1 MPTVTRDDTGGV
13 AAAVTRRWRAIDPLL
28 PAPSAPSGG
37 CGAEL
42 SVTGPDGQ
50 PTAIGFC
57 EHWRE
62 GPGAME
68 LTWGA
73 ASRFR
78 LTAHTA
84 GPDVAGALEELLSR
98 WQAHL
103 AAVPEAGADDT
114 AATVMWPS
122 RDIDGP
128 LPLLRHGLAPRAVIA
143 ARPAGRAAGPA
154 AAAPEGPSA
163 PGPAGPAGPASLLR
177 PGVRIRRAGP
187 ADIDAVVGL
196 GMATIRFDAHFGT
209 VIERPW
215 SAEALRGNASAL
227 LAEPGAWTWLAEDD
241 GHPVAMLYAEPPAA
255 ASWIAPM
262 TSVSPVAYLELMYV
276 QPDDRGQGAGPAL
289 VGQLHQEADAAGAAV
304 TLLHYEQ
311 VNPLS
316 GPFWSR
322 QGYRPLW
329 TSWEARPARTLR

>member
-1 MPTVTRDDTGGV
+1 MSTVAEDDTGGV
-13 AAAVTRRWRAIDPLL
+13 TAAVARRWQAIDPLL
-28 PAPSAPSGG
+28 PAPSAPAGS

-42 SVTGPDGQ
+42 AVPGPDGR
-50 PTAIGFC
+50 TAAIGFC
-57 EHWRE
+57 EHWHE
-62 GPGAME
+62 GPGSME

-73 ASRFR
+73 AARFR

-84 GPDVAGALEELLSR
+84 GPDTAEALDRLLSR

-103 AAVPEAGADDT
+103 ASVPGTGADDT
-114 AATVMWPS
+114 AAVVIWPS
-122 RDIDGP
+122 RDVDGP

-143 ARPAGRAAGPA
+143 ARPAGRG
-154 AAAPEGPSA
+154 
-163 PGPAGPAGPASLLR
+163 PGPATAPRAPGTAVPAAPPPALR
-177 PGVRIRRAGP
+177 PSVQIRRAGP
-187 ADIDAVVGL
+187 ADIDAVVCL

-209 VIERPW
+209 VVERPW
-215 SAEALRGNASAL
+215 SAEALRRDASAL
-227 LAEPGAWTWLAEDD
+227 LAEPGAWMWLAEDD
-241 GHPVAMLYAEPPAA
+241 GDPVALLYAEPPEAA
-255 ASWIAPM
+255 NWIAPM
-262 TSVSPVAYLELMYV
+262 AGPAPVAYLELMYIR
-276 QPDDRGQGAGPAL
+276 PDDRGQGAGPAL
-289 VGQLHQEADAAGAAV
+289 VGHLHQEADAAGVAV

>member
-1 MPTVTRDDTGGV
+1 
-13 AAAVTRRWRAIDPLL
+13 
-28 PAPSAPSGG
+28 
-37 CGAEL
+37 
-42 SVTGPDGQ
+42 
-50 PTAIGFC
+50 
-57 EHWRE
+57 
-62 GPGAME
+62 ME

-73 ASRFR
+73 AGRFR
-78 LTAHTA
+78 LTVHTA
-84 GPDVAGALEELLSR
+84 GPDAAGALDGLLSR

-103 AAVPEAGADDT
+103 ASVPEAGADDT
-114 AATVMWPS
+114 AAVVIWPS

-128 LPLLRHGLAPRAVIA
+128 LPLLRHRLTPRAVIA
-143 ARPAGRAAGPA
+143 ARPAGRGTGPA
-154 AAAPEGPSA
+154 TASRGPGTPAPA
-163 PGPAGPAGPASLLR
+163 VPASPPPSLR

-187 ADIDAVVGL
+187 ADIDAVVRM

-215 SAEALRGNASAL
+215 SAEALRRDASAL

-241 GHPVAMLYAEPPAA
+241 GNPVAMLYAEPPQAA
-255 ASWIAPM
+255 DWIAPM
-262 TSVSPVAYLELMYV
+262 AGVSPVAYLELMYV

-289 VGQLHQEADAAGAAV
+289 VGQLHRAADAAGVAV

>member
-1 MPTVTRDDTGGV
+1 
-13 AAAVTRRWRAIDPLL
+13 
-28 PAPSAPSGG
+28 
-37 CGAEL
+37 
-42 SVTGPDGQ
+42 VTGPAGQ
-50 PTAIGFC
+50 IAAVGFC

-62 GPGAME
+62 GPGSME

-73 ASRFR
+73 ATRFR
-78 LTAHTA
+78 LTAHTD
-84 GPDVAGALEELLSR
+84 GPDVAGALDELLAR

-103 AAVPEAGADDT
+103 ASVPEARSDDT
-114 AATVMWPS
+114 AAVVLWPS

-143 ARPAGRAAGPA
+143 ARPAGRGAGPA
-154 AAAPEGPSA
+154 AAAPPEPDA
-163 PGPAGPAGPASLLR
+163 PGLATPLPALR

-187 ADIDAVVGL
+187 ADIDAVVRL

-215 SAEALRGNASAL
+215 SAEALRRDASAL
-227 LAEPGAWTWLAEDD
+227 LAEPGPWTWLAEDD
-241 GHPVAMLYAEPPAA
+241 GRPAALLYAEPPEA
-255 ASWIAPM
+255 ASWIAPV
-262 TSVSPVAYLELMYV
+262 TGLAPVAYLELMYV
-276 QPDDRGQGAGPAL
+276 DPDDRGQGAGPVLA
-289 VGQLHQEADAAGAAV
+289 GQLHRAADAAGVAV